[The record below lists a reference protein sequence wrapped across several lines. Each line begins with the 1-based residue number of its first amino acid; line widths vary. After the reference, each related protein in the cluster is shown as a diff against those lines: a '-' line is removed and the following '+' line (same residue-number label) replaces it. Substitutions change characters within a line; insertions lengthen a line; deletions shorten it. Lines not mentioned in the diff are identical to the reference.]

1 MGYVFIYFFF
11 IYFFAYTYIYIKP
24 IGFCVF
30 LFANNKKKV
39 YMNTVS
45 NICLFFFVIIG
56 QLHKKEGKKRGRK
69 WLTLLKQ
76 KLGFTCKKMF
86 AVILKEI

>member
-1 MGYVFIYFFF
+1 
-11 IYFFAYTYIYIKP
+11 
-24 IGFCVF
+24 
-30 LFANNKKKV
+30 
-39 YMNTVS
+39 MNTVS